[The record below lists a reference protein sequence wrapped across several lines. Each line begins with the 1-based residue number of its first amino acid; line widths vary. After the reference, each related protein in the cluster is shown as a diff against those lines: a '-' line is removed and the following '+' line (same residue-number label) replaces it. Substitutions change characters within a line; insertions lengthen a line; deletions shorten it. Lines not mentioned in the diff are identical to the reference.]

1 MMGRD
6 SYRRRVSGRRSVRTF
21 QLGIAV
27 PCLVAILASGPLSIT
42 VFAND
47 NWVTTVAPGADKVRT
62 AAAEPKELSP
72 GEPQKAALPV
82 ASPPSVPANVP
93 ASLPAPAPATAAKPP
108 SAARS
113 SAGLVPTPTPSQ
125 AKSHADKALQPAPSV
140 SLPQSNADEPDG
152 ETARQYCRVVLDRA
166 TRERLTSE
174 SEATEALKKE
184 IDDRLAKLKAAIA
197 EHEQWLKRRQDF
209 QKKAQDGLVKV
220 YAAMAAEAAALRLG
234 ATDETIAAAIL
245 SMLAP
250 KAASA
255 VLSEMPPDKAARL
268 TANLAGA
275 AAIRGDDAKPEK
287 GARP

>member
-1 MMGRD
+1 MMGRG
-6 SYRRRVSGRRSVRTF
+6 SYRRRVSGQRSARTF
-21 QLGIAV
+21 HLSIAV
-27 PCLVAILASGPLSIT
+27 PCLVAILASGPLSIA
-42 VFAND
+42 VLAND

-62 AAAEPKELSP
+62 AAAEPKEPVPS
-72 GEPQKAALPV
+72 EPQKAALPV
-82 ASPPSVPANVP
+82 ASTPSVPANAP
-93 ASLPAPAPATAAKPP
+93 ASAPAPATAAKPASATRP
-108 SAARS
+108 SAGS
-113 SAGLVPTPTPSQ
+113 VPAPAPSQ
-125 AKSHADKALQPAPSV
+125 AKSHADKAHQPAPSV
-140 SLPQSNADEPDG
+140 GSPQADLDEPDG

-184 IDDRLAKLKAAIA
+184 IDDRLAKLKAAIT

-220 YAAMAAEAAALRLG
+220 YASMAAEAAALRLG

-275 AAIRGDDAKPEK
+275 AAIRAEDAKPEK

>member
-1 MMGRD
+1 MKGRG
-6 SYRRRVSGRRSVRTF
+6 SYRRRVSGRRSAGTF
-21 QLGIAV
+21 HLAIAV
-27 PCLVAILASGPLSIT
+27 PCLVAILASGPLSIA

-62 AAAEPKELSP
+62 AAAEPKELAPS
-72 GEPQKAALPV
+72 EPQKAASPV
-82 ASPPSVPANVP
+82 ASTPSVPAN
-93 ASLPAPAPATAAKPP
+93 APAPATATAAKPP
-108 SAARS
+108 SATRP
-113 SAGLVPTPTPSQ
+113 SAASVPAPALSQ
-125 AKSHADKALQPAPSV
+125 AKSHADKAHQPAPSV
-140 SLPQSNADEPDG
+140 GLPQADADEPDG

-184 IDDRLAKLKAAIA
+184 IDDRLAKLKAAIT

-220 YAAMAAEAAALRLG
+220 YASMAAEAAALRLG

-275 AAIRGDDAKPEK
+275 AAIRAEDAKPEK